1 MLNEAILKFKGLA
14 PLILPE
20 LVNNNQLE
28 EVSMYEDYAILP
40 YSVQKP
46 LPLEEVMDMFDDFCD
61 EWRPGTEF
69 SGSITDS

>member
-40 YSVQKP
+40 YSVQNLKRSWTC
-46 LPLEEVMDMFDDFCD
+46 LRIR
-61 EWRPGTEF
+61 WR
-69 SGSITDS
+69 

>member
-46 LPLEEVMDMFDDFCD
+46 LPLEEVMHPSH
-61 EWRPGTEF
+61 RPYVPHTQYRNEE
-69 SGSITDS
+69 